1 MQVSPAGSK
10 RWFYKY
16 RIQNKE
22 KQLALGSYPT
32 VSLTAARKARDI
44 AKLKK
49 SEGVDPIQAR
59 KMEKLKG
66 LAVDGSV
73 FKVVALEWHAKQV
86 GTWSASH
93 AERTKRQLERDLF
106 PWIGERQM
114 ESIEP
119 MELLP
124 VSASQLVSV
133 RVEGKERDAKQVAA
147 VKRVYLEKLNSHKDT
162 AQAQALIVVTDE
174 SVSDA
179 MRLNV
184 EQALAKAVKSPSNA
198 IATLPAYWLRGG
210 WQGYEQQVAQTA
222 VIQQTANHKLQV
234 PCGRI

>member
-73 FKVVALEWHAKQV
+73 FKV
-86 GTWSASH
+86 G
-93 AERTKRQLERDLF
+93 
-106 PWIGERQM
+106 
-114 ESIEP
+114 
-119 MELLP
+119 
-124 VSASQLVSV
+124 
-133 RVEGKERDAKQVAA
+133 
-147 VKRVYLEKLNSHKDT
+147 
-162 AQAQALIVVTDE
+162 
-174 SVSDA
+174 
-179 MRLNV
+179 
-184 EQALAKAVKSPSNA
+184 
-198 IATLPAYWLRGG
+198 
-210 WQGYEQQVAQTA
+210 
-222 VIQQTANHKLQV
+222 
-234 PCGRI
+234 